1 MTQKFKYTFLAALS
15 WAIAIIIARFIYIG
29 GGNAYNVAF
38 WTTIFSVPFWGIVFL
53 KQKEAAKKI
62 TRYDL
67 TILLGMGLIS
77 TVGIGIT
84 EALALRY
91 SQAINYSFLI
101 RTVILFTFLFA
112 YIFLG
117 EKLTLK
123 KIVLAI
129 VILFG
134 SYLLIAQGQKLV
146 FSAGD
151 IFTLIEAA
159 LIALGNTVLGKMAVK
174 RMSPN
179 LSAAAAYLI
188 GVIPLSLIALFNHA
202 VYWPKSIAL
211 IILLAGAYI
220 VLTLFRF
227 RAYQYASAAYLTM
240 MYSLTPV
247 FVSLMAMTLLKET
260 MTPIQLLGGGLIVLA
275 GIAVEKLKI

>member
-1 MTQKFKYTFLAALS
+1 MGNCHYYCPIHLYWRRKRLQRRFLDYYFLGS
-15 WAIAIIIARFIYIG
+15 IL
-29 GGNAYNVAF
+29 GN
-38 WTTIFSVPFWGIVFL
+38 SVL

-159 LIALGNTVLGKMAVK
+159 LIALGNTVLGE
-174 RMSPN
+174 N
-179 LSAAAAYLI
+179 
-188 GVIPLSLIALFNHA
+188 
-202 VYWPKSIAL
+202 
-211 IILLAGAYI
+211 
-220 VLTLFRF
+220 
-227 RAYQYASAAYLTM
+227 
-240 MYSLTPV
+240 
-247 FVSLMAMTLLKET
+247 
-260 MTPIQLLGGGLIVLA
+260 GG
-275 GIAVEKLKI
+275 